1 MAGSKYIFFSDI
13 HIGMNTPVNWYQQS
27 VHEPYVLAALKYV
40 QGLGQDVED
49 LVILGDMVDQW
60 TELPTNPPPTFS
72 GITNANP
79 NVFGTASNP
88 GALLQC
94 LDSVSGQVCY
104 VNGNHDMFVTG
115 DEIITLKSAQ
125 GNLVNYIDGGQY
137 THPELEG
144 ILALHGHQYSMLCNP
159 DFEEDPANLGAGHHG
174 GLPLGHFVTR
184 LCAQWASKQIANSN
198 GKWKTV
204 ADMPNTGYPTGWPV
218 DVEAIKELL
227 ETIAKDITNLKEPAL
242 SQMVLDVLAGVAGV
256 DQTQKFQMFHGYDTL
271 TVTDAINQYADV
283 FSNWVAKY
291 DFASAS
297 SSLIEA
303 DIEDNL
309 AIFAD
314 YLRLSES
321 EKVVIMGHTHQA
333 VLEKHDL
340 LNFIYANSGFNCP
353 SIPDRER
360 KSDPENPTFIELE
373 VGAKDYVVNLMEVVL
388 DPDGGLAVLQQS
400 TASVKK
406 PII

>member
-1 MAGSKYIFFSDI
+1 MSGNAYIFFSDI
-13 HIGMNTPVNWYQQS
+13 HIGMNKPVNWYQQP

-40 QGLGQDVED
+40 QGLGDAVED

-60 TELPTNPPPTFS
+60 TELPANVPPTF
-72 GITNANP
+72 IDIINANP
-79 NVFGTASNP
+79 NVFLGTESAS
-88 GALLQC
+88 GALSQC
-94 LDSVSGQVCY
+94 LDSVSGRVCY
-104 VNGNHDMFVTG
+104 VNGNHDMF
-115 DEIITLKSAQ
+115 LKSTDIIQ
-125 GNLVNYIDGGQY
+125 ITNSSKTKTMQY
-137 THPELEG
+137 LEG
-144 ILALHGHQYSMLCNP
+144 GRYAPSGITNVVALHGHQYSMLCNP
-159 DFEEDPANLGAGHHG
+159 DFEEDPANASEKHHG

-184 LCAQWASKQIANSN
+184 LCAQWAHNKLKKDYPAGS
-198 GKWKTV
+198 TV
-204 ADMPNTGYPTGWPV
+204 ADMPNTGYPAGWPV

-256 DQTQKFQMFHGYDTL
+256 DQTQKFHMFQGYDTL
-271 TVTDAINQYADV
+271 TVTDAINQYANV

-291 DFASAS
+291 DFASAAS
-297 SSLIEA
+297 SFIEA

-314 YLRLSES
+314 YLRVSES

-353 SIPDRER
+353 STPDRER
-360 KSDPENPTFIELE
+360 VSNPENPTFIKLDVEPSQF
-373 VGAKDYVVNLMEVVL
+373 VVNLMEVTMDANGNIGVSTL
-388 DPDGGLAVLQQS
+388 GSQS
-400 TASVKK
+400 VSR
-406 PII
+406 